1 MPIHEF
7 KCTSCDHMFEM
18 LIMNKDEIEELR
30 CPKCMSPEVE
40 KLMSAANVSVGP
52 ASVPASGSGEPS
64 VQSHTCSSGSCTT
77 FELPGHKK

>member
-40 KLMSAANVSVGP
+40 KLMSAANVSVCP
-52 ASVPASGSGEPS
+52 ASAPASGGGEPS